1 MPLPLIL
8 VGAAGLIGASIA
20 LMAHRVSKDDEQ
32 RRRRHER
39 DEAQSKRDIDDFDLN
54 TGEFRR

>member
-1 MPLPLIL
+1 MRLLLIL

-20 LMAHRVSKDDEQ
+20 LMAHSVSKVDE

-39 DEAQSKRDIDDFDLN
+39 DEAKSKRDIDDFDLN